1 MENKKDWEEIEKWN
15 NQKHQDVKD
24 EYGIDITE
32 LGKDMNKF
40 DKFFNVVGRTCKT
53 IIVATKIILAIAAII
68 GFILFVNYFVNIR
81 QQLNSNNYTSDNYS
95 NETLLNT
102 QI

>member
-40 DKFFNVVGRTCKT
+40 DKFFKVVGRTCKT
-53 IIVATKIILAIAAII
+53 IIVTTKIILAIAAII

-95 NETLLNT
+95 KETLLNT